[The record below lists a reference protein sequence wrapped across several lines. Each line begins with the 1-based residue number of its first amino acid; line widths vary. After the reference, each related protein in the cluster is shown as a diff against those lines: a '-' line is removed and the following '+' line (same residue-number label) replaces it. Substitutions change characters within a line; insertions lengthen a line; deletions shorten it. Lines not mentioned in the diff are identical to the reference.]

1 MAPVAAAAA
10 RPVAMRAIPTI
21 TQQPARIRAPTR
33 PRPRHRR
40 SIWSRIFFFSLLGFG
55 IYAMTQR
62 QWVVGGILL
71 GIWVVW
77 FIINIFR
84 AFR

>member
-1 MAPVAAAAA
+1 MAPVAAVAA
-10 RPVAMRAIPTI
+10 RPAAMRANPSF
-21 TQQPARIRAPTR
+21 TQQPMRARPPTR
-33 PRPRHRR
+33 ARPRHRR
-40 SIWSRIFFFSLLGFG
+40 SMWSRVLSLSLLGFG

-84 AFR
+84 ALR

>member
-1 MAPVAAAAA
+1 M
-10 RPVAMRAIPTI
+10 
-21 TQQPARIRAPTR
+21 
-33 PRPRHRR
+33 
-40 SIWSRIFFFSLLGFG
+40 WSRVLSLSLLGFG

-84 AFR
+84 ALR